1 MNSRLTRSSIPTPA
15 LVIDLDALKR
25 NISAMA
31 AFAARAGRHLR
42 PHVKTH
48 KCVAI
53 ARLQIAAGAV
63 GVSCA
68 TLDELA
74 AMVLGGV
81 PGLLLT
87 SPIAGEP
94 KFAQLHRLLQRDPD
108 ITVVA
113 DDIQAVTTLDTLAKG
128 LGLRIRVLIDFDVGQ
143 RRTGCRSV
151 EATVALAKQIRSKAG
166 LRFGGIQAY
175 AGHIQHIADHEG
187 RQLAA
192 NSVAEQVDTL
202 CAALTSEQLTPQ
214 VVTGAG
220 TGSVEFDGPRG
231 TYTELQAGSYIFM
244 DAEYLSVEGLKSRYE
259 PALFVDT
266 TVVGVQWDDHVT
278 TDAGTKAF
286 ALNGPPPRSARE
298 EGGWAYSY
306 SGDEFG
312 RLTLGPRARRPAWG
326 ERLAF

>member
-15 LVIDLDALKR
+15 LVIDLDALER

-151 EATVALAKQIRSKAG
+151 EATVALYRNDKKVFETPPVRANRIAEKRDATLPVWLQVPMQMEAG
-166 LRFGGIQAY
+166 KY
-175 AGHIQHIADHEG
+175 DC
-187 RQLAA
+187 
-192 NSVAEQVDTL
+192 QVNL
-202 CAALTSEQLTPQ
+202 
-214 VVTGAG
+214 V
-220 TGSVEFDGPRG
+220 
-231 TYTELQAGSYIFM
+231 
-244 DAEYLSVEGLKSRYE
+244 
-259 PALFVDT
+259 
-266 TVVGVQWDDHVT
+266 
-278 TDAGTKAF
+278 
-286 ALNGPPPRSARE
+286 
-298 EGGWAYSY
+298 
-306 SGDEFG
+306 DEFG
-312 RLTLGPRARRPAWG
+312 RKFAFRRTRMAILPGPTHSTG
-326 ERLAF
+326 G